1 MSTLRVTDIESNGT
15 GFNDVISFKNASG
28 TENGTLCRAWVNFDG
43 TFGTSPFTESN
54 GGIRGAFNVSSVTD
68 NSVGDYT
75 VNITNA
81 LSHANY
87 SVSCSLRTVISSAAT
102 AQIKSTSS
110 LTTTSFTVICFTTAG
125 NFADSPEIF
134 ASVFS

>member
-1 MSTLRVTDIESNGT
+1 MSTLRVTTIQDESG
-15 GFNDVISFKNASG
+15 SNASTAEEINKG
-28 TENGTLCRAWVNFDG
+28 RAKVWVNFDG

-54 GGIRGAFNVSSVTD
+54 GGIRDSFNVSSVTD

-87 SVSCSLRTVISSAAT
+87 SVSCSLRTVINGAAT
-102 AQIKSTSS
+102 VQIKSTSS
-110 LTTTSFTVICFTTAG
+110 LTTTSFTMICFTTAG
-125 NFADSPEIF
+125 NVADSPEIF

>member
-1 MSTLRVTDIESNGT
+1 MSTLRVTNIQDESGSNASTAEEINKGRAKVWVNFNGT
-15 GFNDVISFKNASG
+15 GTIA
-28 TENGTLCRAWVNFDG
+28 
-43 TFGTSPFTESN
+43 
-54 GGIRGAFNVSSVTD
+54 IRDSFNVSSVTD

-75 VNITNA
+75 VNIDNA

-110 LTTTSFTVICFTTAG
+110 LTTTSFTVICFTTGG
-125 NFADSPEIF
+125 NYADSPEIF

>member
-1 MSTLRVTDIESNGT
+1 MSTLRVTDIQSNGT
-15 GFNDVISFKNASG
+15 GFNDVVSFKNASG

-54 GGIRGAFNVSSVTD
+54 GGIRDSFNVSSIAD
-68 NSVGDYT
+68 NGTGDYI
-75 VNITNA
+75 VNIANA

-87 SVSCSLRTVISSAAT
+87 SVSCSLRTVSGSAAT
-102 AQIKSTSS
+102 VQVKYNSS
-110 LTTTSFTVICFTTAG
+110 LTTTSFQMVVFTTAG
-125 NFADSPEIF
+125 AVADSPEIF